1 MNYARYLTF
10 FEFHLINIEHSHP
23 SAKDLLRNRAFSV
36 ARSFT
41 PGNRAAV
48 DKTMEE
54 TFMKHAKSRGGA
66 STGLIGI
73 TQNHEAYQRWVRTSH
88 ERVKYVE
95 RTLEMAEMYHS
106 EDIGDVHREVRN
118 AAVLKS
124 EESVQRTINAIQNL
138 TSPFSVEPGKLVSL
152 ASGAIVPPEKEK
164 DVLRAEEVGNTEKER
179 FIKERLKNKEKSF
192 FDPNKQ

>member
-1 MNYARYLTF
+1 MLVPSLSFYTSKHSHWWSINTIKLVTTILLSVYDNRIADSISWFPVCLTVAYAVRVRLMPDWFFSFGGMNYARYLTF
-10 FEFHLINIEHSHP
+10 FECHLINIEHSHP

-41 PGNRAAV
+41 PGNRLAV

-66 STGLIGI
+66 SAGLIGI

-95 RTLEMAEMYHS
+95 RTLEIAEMYHS
-106 EDIGDVHREVRN
+106 
-118 AAVLKS
+118 
-124 EESVQRTINAIQNL
+124 
-138 TSPFSVEPGKLVSL
+138 
-152 ASGAIVPPEKEK
+152 
-164 DVLRAEEVGNTEKER
+164 
-179 FIKERLKNKEKSF
+179 
-192 FDPNKQ
+192 